1 MFCRYCGHEQSDGAF
16 CDKCGKP
23 MGLETQTD
31 ITENSEPVTESSLIK
46 KKSKVPIIAA
56 GVVCAAAIGI
66 GAAVILRNGNDKPTA
81 GKEKAVTTTTALQ
94 PEAEGMTE
102 SKTEK
107 AEDKE
112 SSAAPA
118 ETGSKTDTSKA
129 EEVAAPEIDYGWIEA
144 YIGAAEEFANTYDT
158 LNLAFKLLYMNDDS
172 IPEMFVYDSYMMY
185 GNVYTYVDGKAV
197 SFQQMDSIYSNL
209 FTGYKEKTGE
219 YYVCDRDGAHSQN
232 GIMKYYTLGSDGTV
246 ETNYIVKFEDDEYTV
261 DGDTLTQGEFEKKYG
276 GYTFVMNVEDIVS
289 ISELKKTL
297 RAFDPDH
304 VEEKIEVLS
313 ATDILNMTKNELDAI
328 IGNDY
333 RVTMDE
339 FSGSGGYVYG
349 ITSDTY
355 FPNVMISVEGDT
367 EQEILNNFKYFSG
380 GSHFA
385 SLCVNEGGLIGNGV
399 KIGDSYNDMLTKVD
413 CLNGVGTYQTVSTSI
428 IDGYCVNLS
437 FNTNAF
443 DIGEKRGSNVVD
455 LYSEG
460 MGDARSVTSFISSNA
475 PPSADT
481 ENSYYKKATLTGD
494 DVALRAAPYK
504 EAVSLWSMEK
514 GATVYVGNKY
524 TDAKGEEWYEIAEYR
539 TSDGVWKRG
548 YAHAEYISLDQY

>member
-23 MGLETQTD
+23 IEFD
-31 ITENSEPVTESSLIK
+31 IQADNTENSEAADEAPQVK
-46 KKSKVPIIAA
+46 KKSKLPIIAA
-56 GVVCAAAIGI
+56 GVACAAALGV
-66 GAAVILRNGNDKPTA
+66 GAAVMLRNGNDGLT
-81 GKEKAVTTTTALQ
+81 EKDDKAKTTTAASQ
-94 PEAEGMTE
+94 SEAE

-107 AEDKE
+107 AEDKD
-112 SSAAPA
+112 SGAAPA
-118 ETGSKTDTSKA
+118 ETEAKSEAPSDD
-129 EEVAAPEIDYGWIEA
+129 AAPAKEDYGWIDA
-144 YIGAAEEFANTYDT
+144 YIDAAQEFDNTYDT

-172 IPEMFVYDSYMMY
+172 IPELFVYDTAMMY

-197 SFQQMDSIYSNL
+197 SFQQMDSIYSNY
-209 FTGYKEKTGE
+209 FAAYKEKTGE
-219 YYVCDRDGAHSQN
+219 YYVCDREGGYSEN

-339 FSGSGGYVYG
+339 FSGTGGYVYG

-355 FPNVMISVEGDT
+355 FPNVMISVAGDSK
-367 EQEILNNFKYFSG
+367 QEILDNFKSFSG
-380 GSHFA
+380 GSYFD

-399 KIGDSYNDMLTKVD
+399 KIGDSYNDMLTKID
-413 CLNGVGTYQTVSTSI
+413 CLNGVGIYQPISSSI
-428 IDGYCVNLS
+428 IDGCYVDLF
-437 FNTNAF
+437 FNTNTF

-460 MGDARSVTSFISSNA
+460 MGDARSQTLFIRAGS

-481 ENSYYKKATLTGD
+481 EGSYYKKATLTGD

-504 EAVSLWSMEK
+504 EAVDLWNMEK
-514 GATVYVGNKY
+514 GATVYVGSKY
-524 TDAKGEEWYEIAEYR
+524 TDAKGEEWYEVAEYR
-539 TSDGVWKRG
+539 TKDGVWKRG
-548 YAHAEYISLDQY
+548 YAHAEYIRLD